1 MIIDHNH
8 PEYKAIRD
16 YANGFQGQYNGCW
29 YYSHEIVDN
38 IIPNVKT
45 KRGWNTVGRELTGM
59 CDGMIV
65 FLHDNATPFN
75 YGWLR
80 KYNDLVLV
88 CSSNYTR
95 QAVCYSGHAVFLPMS
110 IDTEYVKQFRVKK
123 KTKDTCFVGNWWVR
137 EQMTNPSALVAD
149 KVDFL
154 SNIPREKLLKEV
166 AKYKRAYAIDRCALE
181 CLTLGLELLELP
193 TRYHCENVGNVVDNR
208 DAAKMLQQILNSID
222 GGDNE

>member
-1 MIIDHNH
+1 
-8 PEYKAIRD
+8 
-16 YANGFQGQYNGCW
+16 
-29 YYSHEIVDN
+29 
-38 IIPNVKT
+38 
-45 KRGWNTVGRELTGM
+45 
-59 CDGMIV
+59 
-65 FLHDNATPFN
+65 
-75 YGWLR
+75 
-80 KYNDLVLV
+80 
-88 CSSNYTR
+88 
-95 QAVCYSGHAVFLPMS
+95 MS

-166 AKYKRAYAIDRCALE
+166 AKYKKAYAIDRCAME
-181 CLTLGLELLELP
+181 CKVLGVELLKLD

-222 GGDNE
+222 GGEE